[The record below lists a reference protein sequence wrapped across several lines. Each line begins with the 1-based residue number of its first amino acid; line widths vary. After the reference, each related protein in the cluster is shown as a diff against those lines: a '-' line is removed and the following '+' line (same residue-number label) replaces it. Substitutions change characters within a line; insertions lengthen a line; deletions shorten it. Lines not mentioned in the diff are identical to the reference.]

1 MFFKNFFQF
10 LPALAQMPFHG
21 ARRDLQLFDDSGD
34 GIALDIE
41 KAAND
46 PGSGRQMIQQFINL
60 FRFER
65 TERIIA
71 GVGLDTRQG
80 FGTLR
85 NADRQPELI
94 DGRIADDRIDPVKES
109 SLTGVVRIDMFIHFQ
124 HPVVNGFPGLVIILE
139 KTLAQAKQCREEL
152 FIQFFL
158 AQPVIPPA
166 TAYDLLFL
174 KFFQALPYLSYKT
187 PGSTDPGMV
196 LLMQVQAI
204 LPLSAMAIW
213 SLPMYRAN

>member
-1 MFFKNFFQF
+1 M
-10 LPALAQMPFHG
+10 
-21 ARRDLQLFDDSGD
+21 
-34 GIALDIE
+34 
-41 KAAND
+41 AND
-46 PGSGRQMIQQFINL
+46 
-60 FRFER
+60 
-65 TERIIA
+65 RIY
-71 GVGLDTRQG
+71 
-80 FGTLR
+80 
-85 NADRQPELI
+85 
-94 DGRIADDRIDPVKES
+94 PVKKGPFV
-109 SLTGVVRIDMFIHFQ
+109 LPVGINIFIHFQ
-124 HPVVNGFPGLVIILE
+124 HPVVNGFHGLVVML
-139 KTLAQAKQCREEL
+139 KKSPAHAKQCREEL